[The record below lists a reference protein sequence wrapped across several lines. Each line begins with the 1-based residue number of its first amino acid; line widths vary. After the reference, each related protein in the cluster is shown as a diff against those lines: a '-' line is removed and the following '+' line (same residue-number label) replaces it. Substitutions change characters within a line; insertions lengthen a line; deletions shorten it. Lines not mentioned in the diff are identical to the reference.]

1 MELKE
6 KMDKKLCSDSD
17 NNMGINIIEIKNI
30 TVKYGDYE
38 VLRDISFNIKRGEF
52 TSIIGP
58 NGAGKSTVLKA
69 VMKNIDLASGDISIK
84 GKSIKE
90 MSHKEK
96 ACIIGF
102 VPQEFSI
109 SFDFTVYDIVA
120 MGRNPYLSKFKKS
133 KYDDSKIIE
142 ECLKKTNTYE
152 FKDKY
157 FNSLSGGEKQRV
169 IIARALAQQPEI
181 LILDE
186 ATSSLDIHHQLDI
199 LELIHSLNREEGL
212 SVVTIMHDL
221 NLASRFSDKIVLL
234 SKNGIIKQGKPSE
247 VIDENV
253 LKSVYDMD
261 MVVRENKLLSYTEI
275 IPLRIRKSKEDK
287 NTKVHIICGG
297 GTGEYILQK
306 LYSERYKISCG
317 ILIEGDSDLD
327 LCKSL
332 DLDFVAEN
340 PFSKFSEANIAKNK
354 AFIDNSDIIIL
365 TDVAVGYGNLD
376 NIKMIE
382 NIRDKKIIILH
393 SVNRDF
399 VSGEYEKIL
408 EKLIK
413 YDNVKYAM
421 NLKELFNFLSERY

>member
-1 MELKE
+1 ME
-6 KMDKKLCSDSD
+6 S
-17 NNMGINIIEIKNI
+17 IIDLKNI
-30 TVKYGDYE
+30 TLKYGDYE
-38 VLRDISFNIKRGEF
+38 VLRDISFNIKKGEF

-69 VMKNIDLASGDISIK
+69 IMKNIELASGDISIK
-84 GKSIKE
+84 GKSIKNIT
-90 MSHKEK
+90 HKEK

-102 VPQEFSI
+102 VPQEFNI

-120 MGRNPYLSKFKKS
+120 MGRNPYIAKFKKS
-133 KYDDSKIIE
+133 KFDDKKIIE
-142 ECLKKTNTYE
+142 ESLQKTNTYE

-199 LELIHSLNREEGL
+199 LELIHSLNREDGL
-212 SVVTIMHDL
+212 TVLTIMHDL

-234 SKNGIIKQGKPSE
+234 SKYGVIKSGTPSE
-247 VIDENV
+247 VIDEQV
-253 LKSVYDMD
+253 LKNVYDMD

-275 IPLRIRKSKEDK
+275 IPLRIRKSKEEK
-287 NTKVHIICGG
+287 NIHVHIICGG
-297 GTGEYILQK
+297 GTGEYIIQK

-327 LCKSL
+327 ICRSL
-332 DLDFVAEN
+332 NLDYVVEY
-340 PFSKFSEANIAKNK
+340 PFSKFSEESIAKNK
-354 AFIDNSDIIIL
+354 EYIDNSDVIIV
-365 TDVAVGYGNLD
+365 TDVAIGYGNFD
-376 NIKMIE
+376 NIKLIE

-399 VSGEYEKIL
+399 VNGEYEKIL
-408 EKLIK
+408 TELTKF
-413 YDNVKYAM
+413 DNVKYAM
-421 NLKELFNFLSERY
+421 NLKELFNFLNN

>member
-1 MELKE
+1 ME
-6 KMDKKLCSDSD
+6 S
-17 NNMGINIIEIKNI
+17 IIDLKNI
-30 TVKYGDYE
+30 TLKYGDYE
-38 VLRDISFNIKRGEF
+38 VLRDISFNIKKGEF

-69 VMKNIDLASGDISIK
+69 IMKNIELASGDISIK
-84 GKSIKE
+84 GKSIKNIT
-90 MSHKEK
+90 HKEK

-102 VPQEFSI
+102 VPQEFNI

-120 MGRNPYLSKFKKS
+120 MGRNPYIAKFKKS
-133 KYDDSKIIE
+133 KFDDKKIIE
-142 ECLKKTNTYE
+142 ESLQKTNTYE

-199 LELIHSLNREEGL
+199 LELIHSLNREDGL
-212 SVVTIMHDL
+212 TVLTIMHDL

-234 SKNGIIKQGKPSE
+234 SKNGVIKSGTPSE
-247 VIDENV
+247 VIDEQV
-253 LKSVYDMD
+253 LKNVYDMD

-275 IPLRIRKSKEDK
+275 IPLRIRKSKEEK
-287 NTKVHIICGG
+287 NIHVHIICGG
-297 GTGEYILQK
+297 GTGEYIIQK

-327 LCKSL
+327 ICRSL
-332 DLDFVAEN
+332 NLDYVVEY
-340 PFSKFSEANIAKNK
+340 PFSKFSEESIAKNK
-354 AFIDNSDIIIL
+354 EYIDNSDVIIV
-365 TDVAVGYGNLD
+365 TDVAIGYGNFD
-376 NIKMIE
+376 NIKLIE

-399 VSGEYEKIL
+399 VNGEYEKIL
-408 EKLIK
+408 TELTKF
-413 YDNVKYAM
+413 DNVKYAM
-421 NLKELFNFLSERY
+421 NLKELFNFLNN

>member
-1 MELKE
+1 MESIIELKNI
-6 KMDKKLCSDSD
+6 KL
-17 NNMGINIIEIKNI
+17 
-30 TVKYGDYE
+30 KYGDYE
-38 VLRDISFNIKRGEF
+38 VLRDISFNIKKGEF

-69 VMKNIDLASGDISIK
+69 IMKNIELASGDISIK
-84 GKSIKE
+84 GKSIKNIT
-90 MSHKEK
+90 HKEK

-102 VPQEFSI
+102 VPQEFNI

-120 MGRNPYLSKFKKS
+120 MGRNPYIAKFKKS
-133 KYDDSKIIE
+133 KFDDKKIIE
-142 ECLKKTNTYE
+142 ESLQKTNTYE

-199 LELIHSLNREEGL
+199 LELIHSLNREDGL
-212 SVVTIMHDL
+212 TVLTIMHDL

-234 SKNGIIKQGKPSE
+234 SKNGVIKSGTPSE
-247 VIDENV
+247 VIDEQV
-253 LKSVYDMD
+253 LKNVYDMD

-275 IPLRIRKSKEDK
+275 IPLRIRKSKEEK
-287 NTKVHIICGG
+287 NIHVHIICGG
-297 GTGEYILQK
+297 GTGEYIIQK

-327 LCKSL
+327 ICRSL
-332 DLDFVAEN
+332 NLDYVVEY
-340 PFSKFSEANIAKNK
+340 PFSKFSEESIAKNK
-354 AFIDNSDIIIL
+354 EYIDNSHVIIV
-365 TDVAVGYGNLD
+365 TDVAIGYGNFD
-376 NIKMIE
+376 NIKLIE

-399 VSGEYEKIL
+399 VNGEYEKIL
-408 EKLIK
+408 TELTKF
-413 YDNVKYAM
+413 DNVKYAM
-421 NLKELFNFLSERY
+421 NLKELFNFLNN

>member
-1 MELKE
+1 M
-6 KMDKKLCSDSD
+6 D

-30 TVKYGDYE
+30 TIKYGDYE
-38 VLRDISFNIKRGEF
+38 VLHDISFDIKKGEF

-69 VMKNIDLASGDISIK
+69 IMKNIDLSSGDISIK
-84 GKSIKE
+84 GKSIKDIT
-90 MSHKEK
+90 HKEK

-102 VPQEFSI
+102 VPQEFNI

-120 MGRNPYLSKFKKS
+120 MGRNPYLVKFKKS
-133 KYDDSKIIE
+133 IYDDKKIIE
-142 ECLKKTNTYE
+142 ESLHKTNTYE

-199 LELIHSLNREEGL
+199 LELIHSLNREDGL
-212 SVVTIMHDL
+212 TVLTIMHDL

-234 SKNGIIKQGKPSE
+234 SKKGIIKNGKPSE
-247 VIDENV
+247 VIDEQV

-275 IPLRIRKSKEDK
+275 IPLRIRKSKEEK
-287 NTKVHIICGG
+287 NKHVHIICGG
-297 GTGEYILQK
+297 GTGEYIIQK

-317 ILIEGDSDLD
+317 ILSEGDSDLD
-327 LCKSL
+327 LCRSL
-332 DLDFVAEN
+332 NLEYVVEY
-340 PFSKFSEANIAKNK
+340 PFSRFSEASLAKNK
-354 AFIDNSDIIIL
+354 EYIDSSDIIIV

-376 NIKMIE
+376 NFKLIE

-393 SVNRDF
+393 SINRDF
-399 VSGEYEKIL
+399 VNGDYENIL
-408 EKLIK
+408 TKLMK

-421 NLKELFNFLSERY
+421 NLKELFNYLK

>member
-1 MELKE
+1 M
-6 KMDKKLCSDSD
+6 D

-30 TVKYGDYE
+30 TIKYGDYE
-38 VLRDISFNIKRGEF
+38 VLRDISFDIKKGEF

-69 VMKNIDLASGDISIK
+69 IMKNIDLSSGDISIK
-84 GKSIKE
+84 GKSIKNIT
-90 MSHKEK
+90 HKEK

-102 VPQEFSI
+102 VPQEFNI

-120 MGRNPYLSKFKKS
+120 MGRNPYLAKLKKS
-133 KYDDSKIIE
+133 KYDDKKIIE
-142 ECLKKTNTYE
+142 ESLQKTNTYE

-199 LELIHSLNREEGL
+199 LELIHSLNREDGL
-212 SVVTIMHDL
+212 TVLTIMHDL

-234 SKNGIIKQGKPSE
+234 SKKGIVKHGEPNE
-247 VIDENV
+247 VIDEQV
-253 LKSVYDMD
+253 LKNVYDMD

-275 IPLRIRKSKEDK
+275 IPLRIRKSKEEK
-287 NTKVHIICGG
+287 NKHVHIICGG
-297 GTGEYILQK
+297 GTGEYIIQK

-317 ILIEGDSDLD
+317 ILSEGDSDLD
-327 LCKSL
+327 LCRSL
-332 DLDFVAEN
+332 NLEYVVEY
-340 PFSKFSEANIAKNK
+340 PFSRFSETSIAKNK
-354 AFIDNSDIIIL
+354 EYIDSSDIIIV
-365 TDVAVGYGNLD
+365 TDVAVGYGNFD
-376 NIKMIE
+376 NIKLIE

-399 VSGEYEKIL
+399 VNGDYEKTL
-408 EKLIK
+408 RKLMK

-421 NLKELFNFLSERY
+421 NLKEMFNYLK

>member
-1 MELKE
+1 MSIDE
-6 KMDKKLCSDSD
+6 
-17 NNMGINIIEIKNI
+17 GIIKIQNI

-38 VLRDISFNIKRGEF
+38 VLNNIYFNIKKGEF

-58 NGAGKSTVLKA
+58 NGAGKSTILKA
-69 VMKNIDLASGDISIK
+69 IMKNIELSSGDIIIK
-84 GKSIKE
+84 DKSIIK

-96 ACIIGF
+96 ASIIGF
-102 VPQEFSI
+102 VPQEYNI
-109 SFDFTVYDIVA
+109 SFDFTVYEIVA
-120 MGRNPYLSKFKKS
+120 MGRNPYTTKFKKS
-133 KYDDSKIIE
+133 KYDDNKIIE
-142 ECLKKTNTYE
+142 ESLKKTNTYE

-199 LELIHSLNREEGL
+199 LELIHSLNREDGL
-212 SVVTIMHDL
+212 TVITIMHDL
-221 NLASRFSDKIVLL
+221 NLASRFSDNIILL

-253 LKSVYDMD
+253 LKNVYDMD

-275 IPLRIRKSKEDK
+275 IPLRIRKSKENK
-287 NTKVHIICGG
+287 NIHIHVICGG

-306 LYSERYKISCG
+306 LYSERYEISCG

-327 LCKSL
+327 LCRSL
-332 DLDFVAEN
+332 NLDFVAEN
-340 PFSKFSEANIAKNK
+340 PFSKFSEDSINKNK
-354 AFIDNSDIIIL
+354 EFIDKSDIIIL
-365 TDVAVGYGNLD
+365 TDVAIGHGNFD

-382 NIRDKKIIILH
+382 NIRNKKIIILH

-399 VSGEYEKIL
+399 VDGEYEKML
-408 EKLIK
+408 EKITK
-413 YDNVKYAM
+413 QDNVKYAM
-421 NLKELFNFLSERY
+421 NLKELFGFL

>member
-1 MELKE
+1 ME
-6 KMDKKLCSDSD
+6 
-17 NNMGINIIEIKNI
+17 NIIELKNI
-30 TVKYGDYE
+30 TLKYGDYE
-38 VLRDISFNIKRGEF
+38 VLRDISFNIKKGEF

-69 VMKNIDLASGDISIK
+69 IMKNIELASGDISIK
-84 GKSIKE
+84 GKSIKNIT
-90 MSHKEK
+90 HKEK

-102 VPQEFSI
+102 VPQEFNI

-120 MGRNPYLSKFKKS
+120 MGRNPYIAKFKKS
-133 KYDDSKIIE
+133 KFDDKKIIE
-142 ECLKKTNTYE
+142 ESLQKTNTYE

-199 LELIHSLNREEGL
+199 LELIHSLNREDGL
-212 SVVTIMHDL
+212 TVLTIMHDL

-234 SKNGIIKQGKPSE
+234 SKNGVIKSGTPSE
-247 VIDENV
+247 VIDEQV
-253 LKSVYDMD
+253 LKNVYDMD

-275 IPLRIRKSKEDK
+275 IPLRIRKSKEEK
-287 NTKVHIICGG
+287 NIHVHIICGG
-297 GTGEYILQK
+297 GTGEYIIQK

-327 LCKSL
+327 ICRSL
-332 DLDFVAEN
+332 NLDYVVEY
-340 PFSKFSEANIAKNK
+340 PFSKFSEESIAKNK
-354 AFIDNSDIIIL
+354 DYIDNSHVIIV
-365 TDVAVGYGNLD
+365 TDVAIGYGNFD
-376 NIKMIE
+376 NIKLIE

-399 VSGEYEKIL
+399 VNGEYEKIL
-408 EKLIK
+408 TELTKF
-413 YDNVKYAM
+413 DNVKYAM
-421 NLKELFNFLSERY
+421 NLKELFNFLNN

>member
-1 MELKE
+1 MQNEAMPIYE
-6 KMDKKLCSDSD
+6 
-17 NNMGINIIEIKNI
+17 NNSLNSNIIEIKNI

-38 VLRDISFNIKRGEF
+38 VLKNISFNIKKGEF

-58 NGAGKSTVLKA
+58 NGAGKSTVLKSI
-69 VMKNIDLASGDISIK
+69 MKNIDLSSGDISIK
-84 GKSIKE
+84 GKSIKK

-102 VPQEFSI
+102 VPQEFNI
-109 SFDFTVYDIVA
+109 SFDFTVYEIVA

-133 KYDDSKIIE
+133 KYDDNKIIE
-142 ECLKKTNTYE
+142 ESLKKTNTYE

-199 LELIHSLNREEGL
+199 LELIHSLNREDGL

-221 NLASRFSDKIVLL
+221 NLASRFSDNIILL

-253 LKSVYDMD
+253 LKNVYDMD

-275 IPLRIRKSKEDK
+275 IPLRIRKSKENK
-287 NTKVHIICGG
+287 NIHIHVICGG

-306 LYSERYKISCG
+306 LYSERYEISCG
-317 ILIEGDSDLD
+317 ILSEGDSDLD
-327 LCKSL
+327 LCRSL
-332 DLDFVAEN
+332 NLDFVAEN
-340 PFSKFSEANIAKNK
+340 PFSKFSQESIAKNK
-354 AFIDNSDIIIL
+354 QLIDKSDIIIL
-365 TDVAVGYGNLD
+365 TDVAVGHGNLD

-399 VSGEYEKIL
+399 VDGEYEKII
-408 EKLIK
+408 ERFIK
-413 YDNVKYAM
+413 FDNVKYAM
-421 NLKELFNFLSERY
+421 NLKELFGFLAE

>member
-1 MELKE
+1 ME
-6 KMDKKLCSDSD
+6 S
-17 NNMGINIIEIKNI
+17 IIELKNI
-30 TVKYGDYE
+30 TLKYGDYE
-38 VLRDISFNIKRGEF
+38 VLRDISFNIKKGEF

-69 VMKNIDLASGDISIK
+69 IMKNIELASGDISIK
-84 GKSIKE
+84 GKSIKNIT
-90 MSHKEK
+90 HKEK

-102 VPQEFSI
+102 VPQEFNI

-120 MGRNPYLSKFKKS
+120 MGRNPYIAKFKKS
-133 KYDDSKIIE
+133 KFDDKKIIE
-142 ECLKKTNTYE
+142 ESLQKTNTYE

-199 LELIHSLNREEGL
+199 LELIHSLNREDGL
-212 SVVTIMHDL
+212 TVLTIMHDL

-234 SKNGIIKQGKPSE
+234 SKNGVIKSGTPSE
-247 VIDENV
+247 VIDEQV
-253 LKSVYDMD
+253 LKNVYDMD

-275 IPLRIRKSKEDK
+275 IPLRIRKSKEEK
-287 NTKVHIICGG
+287 NIHVHIICGG
-297 GTGEYILQK
+297 GTGEYIIQK

-327 LCKSL
+327 ICRSL
-332 DLDFVAEN
+332 NLDYVVEY
-340 PFSKFSEANIAKNK
+340 PFSKFSEESIAKNK
-354 AFIDNSDIIIL
+354 EYIDNSHVIIV
-365 TDVAVGYGNLD
+365 TDVAIGYGNFD
-376 NIKMIE
+376 NIKLIE

-399 VSGEYEKIL
+399 VNGEYEKIL
-408 EKLIK
+408 TELTKF
-413 YDNVKYAM
+413 DNVKYAM
-421 NLKELFNFLSERY
+421 NLKELFNFLNN

>member
-1 MELKE
+1 VE
-6 KMDKKLCSDSD
+6 S
-17 NNMGINIIEIKNI
+17 IIEIKNI
-30 TVKYGDYE
+30 TLKYGDYE
-38 VLRDISFNIKRGEF
+38 VLRDISFNIKKGEF

-69 VMKNIDLASGDISIK
+69 IMKNIELADGDISIK
-84 GKSIKE
+84 GKSIKNIT
-90 MSHKEK
+90 HKEK

-102 VPQEFSI
+102 VPQEFNI

-120 MGRNPYLSKFKKS
+120 MGRNPYLVKFKKS
-133 KYDDSKIIE
+133 KFDDKKIIE
-142 ECLKKTNTYE
+142 ESLQKTNTYE

-199 LELIHSLNREEGL
+199 LELIHSLNREDGL
-212 SVVTIMHDL
+212 TVLTIMHDL

-234 SKNGIIKQGKPSE
+234 SKKGVIKSGTPSE
-247 VIDENV
+247 VIDEQV
-253 LKSVYDMD
+253 LKNVYDMD

-275 IPLRIRKSKEDK
+275 IPLRIRKSKEEK
-287 NTKVHIICGG
+287 NIHVHIICGG
-297 GTGEYILQK
+297 GTGEYIIQK

-327 LCKSL
+327 ICRSL
-332 DLDFVAEN
+332 NLDYVVEY
-340 PFSKFSEANIAKNK
+340 PFSKFSEESIAKNK
-354 AFIDNSDIIIL
+354 EYIDNSDVIIV
-365 TDVAVGYGNLD
+365 TDVAIGYGNFD
-376 NIKMIE
+376 NIKLIE

-399 VSGEYEKIL
+399 VDGEYEKIL
-408 EKLIK
+408 TKLVK
-413 YDNVKYAM
+413 FDNVKYAM
-421 NLKELFNFLSERY
+421 NLKELFNFLNN

>member
-1 MELKE
+1 VE
-6 KMDKKLCSDSD
+6 
-17 NNMGINIIEIKNI
+17 NIIELKNI
-30 TVKYGDYE
+30 TLKYGDYE
-38 VLRDISFNIKRGEF
+38 VLRDISFNIKKGEF

-69 VMKNIDLASGDISIK
+69 IMKNIELASGDISIK
-84 GKSIKE
+84 EKSIKNIT
-90 MSHKEK
+90 HREK

-102 VPQEFSI
+102 VPQEFNI

-120 MGRNPYLSKFKKS
+120 MGRNPYIAKFKKS
-133 KYDDSKIIE
+133 KFDDNKIIE
-142 ECLKKTNTYE
+142 ESLQKTNTYE

-199 LELIHSLNREEGL
+199 LELIHSLNREDGL
-212 SVVTIMHDL
+212 TVLTIMHDL

-234 SKNGIIKQGKPSE
+234 SKNGLIKSGTPSE
-247 VIDENV
+247 VIDEQV
-253 LKSVYDMD
+253 LKNVYDMD

-275 IPLRIRKSKEDK
+275 IPLRIRKSKEEK
-287 NTKVHIICGG
+287 NIHVHIICGG
-297 GTGEYILQK
+297 GTGEYIIQK

-327 LCKSL
+327 ICRSL
-332 DLDFVAEN
+332 NLDYVVEY
-340 PFSKFSEANIAKNK
+340 PFSKFSEESIAKNK
-354 AFIDNSDIIIL
+354 EYIDNSDVIIV
-365 TDVAVGYGNLD
+365 TDVAIGYGNFD
-376 NIKMIE
+376 NIKLIE

-399 VSGEYEKIL
+399 VNGEYEKIL
-408 EKLIK
+408 TELTKF
-413 YDNVKYAM
+413 DNVKYAM
-421 NLKELFNFLSERY
+421 NLKELFNFLNN

>member
-1 MELKE
+1 VE
-6 KMDKKLCSDSD
+6 S
-17 NNMGINIIEIKNI
+17 IIDLKNI
-30 TVKYGDYE
+30 TLKYGDYE
-38 VLRDISFNIKRGEF
+38 VLRDISFNIKKGEF

-69 VMKNIDLASGDISIK
+69 IMKNIELASGDISIK
-84 GKSIKE
+84 GKSIKNIT
-90 MSHKEK
+90 HKEK

-102 VPQEFSI
+102 VPQEFNI

-120 MGRNPYLSKFKKS
+120 MGRNPYIAKFKKS
-133 KYDDSKIIE
+133 KFDDKKIIE
-142 ECLKKTNTYE
+142 ESLQKTNTYE

-199 LELIHSLNREEGL
+199 LELIHSLNREDGL
-212 SVVTIMHDL
+212 TVLTIMHDL

-234 SKNGIIKQGKPSE
+234 SKYGVIKSGTPSE
-247 VIDENV
+247 VIDEQV
-253 LKSVYDMD
+253 LKNVYDMD

-275 IPLRIRKSKEDK
+275 IPLRIRKSKEEK
-287 NTKVHIICGG
+287 NIHVHIICGG
-297 GTGEYILQK
+297 GTGEYIIQK

-327 LCKSL
+327 ICRSL
-332 DLDFVAEN
+332 NLDYVVEY
-340 PFSKFSEANIAKNK
+340 PFSKFSEESIAKNK
-354 AFIDNSDIIIL
+354 EYIDNSDVIIV
-365 TDVAVGYGNLD
+365 TDVAIGYGNFD
-376 NIKMIE
+376 NIKLIE

-399 VSGEYEKIL
+399 VNGEYEKIL
-408 EKLIK
+408 TELTKF
-413 YDNVKYAM
+413 DNVKYAM
-421 NLKELFNFLSERY
+421 NLKELFNFLNN

>member
-1 MELKE
+1 ME
-6 KMDKKLCSDSD
+6 
-17 NNMGINIIEIKNI
+17 NIIELKNI
-30 TVKYGDYE
+30 TLKYGDYE
-38 VLRDISFNIKRGEF
+38 VLRDISFNIKKGEF

-69 VMKNIDLASGDISIK
+69 IMKNIELASGDISIK
-84 GKSIKE
+84 GKSIKNIT
-90 MSHKEK
+90 HKEK

-102 VPQEFSI
+102 VPQEFNI

-120 MGRNPYLSKFKKS
+120 MGRNPYIAKFKKS
-133 KYDDSKIIE
+133 KFDDKKIIE
-142 ECLKKTNTYE
+142 ESLQKTNTYE

-199 LELIHSLNREEGL
+199 LELIHSLNREDGL
-212 SVVTIMHDL
+212 TVLTIMHDL

-234 SKNGIIKQGKPSE
+234 SKNGVIKSGTPSE
-247 VIDENV
+247 VIDEQV
-253 LKSVYDMD
+253 LKNVYDMD

-275 IPLRIRKSKEDK
+275 IPLRIRKSKEEK
-287 NTKVHIICGG
+287 NIHVHIICGG
-297 GTGEYILQK
+297 GTGEYIIQK

-327 LCKSL
+327 ICRSL
-332 DLDFVAEN
+332 NLDYVVEY
-340 PFSKFSEANIAKNK
+340 PFSKFSEESIAKNK
-354 AFIDNSDIIIL
+354 EYIDNSDVIIV
-365 TDVAVGYGNLD
+365 TDVAIGYGNFD
-376 NIKMIE
+376 NIKLIE

-399 VSGEYEKIL
+399 VNGEYEKIL
-408 EKLIK
+408 TELTKF
-413 YDNVKYAM
+413 DNVKYAM
-421 NLKELFNFLSERY
+421 NLKELFNFLNN

>member
-1 MELKE
+1 ME
-6 KMDKKLCSDSD
+6 
-17 NNMGINIIEIKNI
+17 NIIELKNI
-30 TVKYGDYE
+30 TLKYGDYE
-38 VLRDISFNIKRGEF
+38 VLRDISFNIKKGEF

-69 VMKNIDLASGDISIK
+69 IMKNIELASGDISIK
-84 GKSIKE
+84 GKSIKNIT
-90 MSHKEK
+90 HKEK

-102 VPQEFSI
+102 VPQEFNI

-120 MGRNPYLSKFKKS
+120 MGRNPYIAKFKKS
-133 KYDDSKIIE
+133 KFDDKKIIE
-142 ECLKKTNTYE
+142 ESLQKTNTYE

-199 LELIHSLNREEGL
+199 LELIHSLNREDGL
-212 SVVTIMHDL
+212 TVLTIMHDL

-234 SKNGIIKQGKPSE
+234 SKNGVIKSGTPSE
-247 VIDENV
+247 VIDEQV
-253 LKSVYDMD
+253 LKNVYDMD
-261 MVVRENKLLSYTEI
+261 MVVRENKLLSYPEI
-275 IPLRIRKSKEDK
+275 IPLRIRKSKEEK
-287 NTKVHIICGG
+287 NIHVHIICGG
-297 GTGEYILQK
+297 GTGEYIIQK

-327 LCKSL
+327 ICRSL
-332 DLDFVAEN
+332 NLDYVVEY
-340 PFSKFSEANIAKNK
+340 PFSKFSEESIAKNK
-354 AFIDNSDIIIL
+354 EYIDNSDVIIV
-365 TDVAVGYGNLD
+365 TDVAIGYGNFD
-376 NIKMIE
+376 NIKLIE

-399 VSGEYEKIL
+399 VNGEYEKIL
-408 EKLIK
+408 TELTKF
-413 YDNVKYAM
+413 DNVKYAM
-421 NLKELFNFLSERY
+421 NLKELFNFLNN

>member
-1 MELKE
+1 ME
-6 KMDKKLCSDSD
+6 S
-17 NNMGINIIEIKNI
+17 IIELKNI
-30 TVKYGDYE
+30 TLKYGDYE
-38 VLRDISFNIKRGEF
+38 VLRDISFNIKKGEF

-69 VMKNIDLASGDISIK
+69 IMKNIELAAGDISIK
-84 GKSIKE
+84 GKSIK
-90 MSHKEK
+90 SITHKEK

-102 VPQEFSI
+102 VPQEFNI

-120 MGRNPYLSKFKKS
+120 MGRNPYLVKFKKT
-133 KYDDSKIIE
+133 KFDDKKIIE
-142 ECLKKTNTYE
+142 ESLQKTNTYE

-199 LELIHSLNREEGL
+199 LELIHSLNREDGL
-212 SVVTIMHDL
+212 TVLTIMHDL

-234 SKNGIIKQGKPSE
+234 SKNGVIKSGTPSE
-247 VIDENV
+247 VIDEQV
-253 LKSVYDMD
+253 LKNVYDMD
-261 MVVRENKLLSYTEI
+261 MIVRENKLLSYTEI
-275 IPLRIRKSKEDK
+275 IPLRIRKSKEEK
-287 NTKVHIICGG
+287 NIHVHIICGG

-327 LCKSL
+327 ICRSL
-332 DLDFVAEN
+332 NLDYVVEY
-340 PFSKFSEANIAKNK
+340 PFSRISEESIVKNK
-354 AFIDNSDIIIL
+354 EYIDNSDVIIV
-365 TDVAVGYGNLD
+365 TDVAIGYGNFD
-376 NIKMIE
+376 NIKLIE

-399 VSGEYEKIL
+399 VDGEYEKIL
-408 EKLIK
+408 TELMKF
-413 YDNVKYAM
+413 DNVKYAM
-421 NLKELFNFLSERY
+421 NLKELFYFLNN

>member
-1 MELKE
+1 ME
-6 KMDKKLCSDSD
+6 
-17 NNMGINIIEIKNI
+17 NIIELKNI
-30 TVKYGDYE
+30 TLKYGDYE
-38 VLRDISFNIKRGEF
+38 VLRDISFNIKKGEF

-69 VMKNIDLASGDISIK
+69 IMKNIDLASGDISIK
-84 GKSIKE
+84 GKSIKNIT
-90 MSHKEK
+90 HKEK

-102 VPQEFSI
+102 VPQEFNI

-120 MGRNPYLSKFKKS
+120 MGRNPYIAKFKKS
-133 KYDDSKIIE
+133 KFDDKKIIE
-142 ECLKKTNTYE
+142 ESLQKTNTYE

-199 LELIHSLNREEGL
+199 LELIHSLNREDGL
-212 SVVTIMHDL
+212 TVLTIMHDL

-234 SKNGIIKQGKPSE
+234 SKNGVIKSGTPSE
-247 VIDENV
+247 VIDEQV
-253 LKSVYDMD
+253 LKNVYDMD

-275 IPLRIRKSKEDK
+275 IPLRIRKSKEEK
-287 NTKVHIICGG
+287 NIHVHIICGG
-297 GTGEYILQK
+297 GTGEYIIQK

-327 LCKSL
+327 ICRSL
-332 DLDFVAEN
+332 NLDYVVEY
-340 PFSKFSEANIAKNK
+340 PFSKFSEESIAKNK
-354 AFIDNSDIIIL
+354 EYIDNSHVIIV
-365 TDVAVGYGNLD
+365 TDVAIGYGNFD
-376 NIKMIE
+376 NIKLIE

-399 VSGEYEKIL
+399 VNGEYEKIL
-408 EKLIK
+408 TELTKF
-413 YDNVKYAM
+413 DNVKYAM
-421 NLKELFNFLSERY
+421 SLKELFNFLNN

>member
-1 MELKE
+1 VE
-6 KMDKKLCSDSD
+6 
-17 NNMGINIIEIKNI
+17 NIIELKNI
-30 TVKYGDYE
+30 TLKYGDYE
-38 VLRDISFNIKRGEF
+38 VLRDISFNIKKGEF

-69 VMKNIDLASGDISIK
+69 IMKNIELASGDISIK
-84 GKSIKE
+84 GKSIKNIT
-90 MSHKEK
+90 HKEK

-102 VPQEFSI
+102 VPQEFNI

-120 MGRNPYLSKFKKS
+120 MGRNPYIAKFKKS
-133 KYDDSKIIE
+133 KFDDKKIIE
-142 ECLKKTNTYE
+142 ESLQKTNTYE

-199 LELIHSLNREEGL
+199 LELIHSLNREDGL
-212 SVVTIMHDL
+212 TVLTIMHDL

-234 SKNGIIKQGKPSE
+234 SKNGVIKSGTPSE
-247 VIDENV
+247 VIDEQV
-253 LKSVYDMD
+253 LKNVYDMD

-275 IPLRIRKSKEDK
+275 IPLRIRKSKEEK
-287 NTKVHIICGG
+287 NIHVHIICGG
-297 GTGEYILQK
+297 GTGEYIIQK

-327 LCKSL
+327 ICRSL
-332 DLDFVAEN
+332 NLDYVVEY
-340 PFSKFSEANIAKNK
+340 PFSKFSEESIAKNK
-354 AFIDNSDIIIL
+354 EYIDNSDVIIV
-365 TDVAVGYGNLD
+365 TDVAIGYGNFD
-376 NIKMIE
+376 NIKLIE

-399 VSGEYEKIL
+399 VNGEYEKIL
-408 EKLIK
+408 TELTKF
-413 YDNVKYAM
+413 DNVKYAM
-421 NLKELFNFLSERY
+421 NLKELFNFLNN

>member
-1 MELKE
+1 ME
-6 KMDKKLCSDSD
+6 S
-17 NNMGINIIEIKNI
+17 IIEIKNI
-30 TVKYGDYE
+30 TLKYGDYE
-38 VLRDISFNIKRGEF
+38 VLRDISFNIKKGEF

-69 VMKNIDLASGDISIK
+69 IMKNIELADGDISIK
-84 GKSIKE
+84 GKSIKNIT
-90 MSHKEK
+90 HKEK

-102 VPQEFSI
+102 VPQEFNI

-120 MGRNPYLSKFKKS
+120 MGRNPYLVKFKKS
-133 KYDDSKIIE
+133 KFDDKKIIE
-142 ECLKKTNTYE
+142 ESLQKTNTYE

-199 LELIHSLNREEGL
+199 LELIHSLNREDGL
-212 SVVTIMHDL
+212 TVLTIMHDL

-234 SKNGIIKQGKPSE
+234 SKKGVIKSGTPSE
-247 VIDENV
+247 VIDEQV
-253 LKSVYDMD
+253 LKNVYDMD

-275 IPLRIRKSKEDK
+275 IPLRIRKSKEEK
-287 NTKVHIICGG
+287 NIHVHIICGG
-297 GTGEYILQK
+297 GTGEYIIQK

-327 LCKSL
+327 ICRSL
-332 DLDFVAEN
+332 NLDYVVEY
-340 PFSKFSEANIAKNK
+340 PFSKFSEESIAKNK
-354 AFIDNSDIIIL
+354 EYIDNSDVIIV
-365 TDVAVGYGNLD
+365 TDVAIGYGNFD
-376 NIKMIE
+376 NIKLIE

-399 VSGEYEKIL
+399 VDGEYEKIL
-408 EKLIK
+408 TKLVK
-413 YDNVKYAM
+413 FDNVKYAM
-421 NLKELFNFLSERY
+421 NLKELFNFLNN

>member
-1 MELKE
+1 MPINE
-6 KMDKKLCSDSD
+6 
-17 NNMGINIIEIKNI
+17 NIIEIKDI

-38 VLRDISFNIKRGEF
+38 VLKDISFNIKNGEF

-69 VMKNIDLASGDISIK
+69 IMKNIDLSSGDIIIK
-84 GKSIKE
+84 GKSIKK

-102 VPQEFSI
+102 VPQEFNV
-109 SFDFTVYDIVA
+109 SFDFTVYEIVA
-120 MGRNPYLSKFKKS
+120 MGRNPYSSRFKKS
-133 KYDDSKIIE
+133 EYDDKGIIE
-142 ECLKKTNTYE
+142 EALKKTNTYE

-199 LELIHSLNREEGL
+199 LELIHTLNREDGL

-221 NLASRFSDKIVLL
+221 NLASRFSDNIILL
-234 SKNGIIKQGKPSE
+234 SKNGIIRQGKPSE

-287 NTKVHIICGG
+287 NTHIHVICGG

-306 LYSERYKISCG
+306 LYSERYEISCG
-317 ILIEGDSDLD
+317 VLSEGDSDLD
-327 LCKSL
+327 LCRSL
-332 DLDFVAEN
+332 NLNYVAEK
-340 PFSKFSEANIAKNK
+340 PFSKFSEECIAKNK
-354 AFIDNSDIIIL
+354 ELINKSDIIIL
-365 TDVAVGYGNLD
+365 TDVAIGHGNLA
-376 NIKMIE
+376 NIKLIE

-399 VSGEYEKIL
+399 VDGEYERIL
-408 EKLIK
+408 EKIK
-413 YDNVKYAM
+413 EYDNVKYAM
-421 NLKELFNFLSERY
+421 NLKELFSYL

>member
-1 MELKE
+1 ME
-6 KMDKKLCSDSD
+6 S
-17 NNMGINIIEIKNI
+17 IIEIKNI
-30 TVKYGDYE
+30 TLKYGDYE
-38 VLRDISFNIKRGEF
+38 VLRDISFNIKKGEF

-69 VMKNIDLASGDISIK
+69 IMKNIELADGDISIK
-84 GKSIKE
+84 GKSIKNIT
-90 MSHKEK
+90 HKEK

-102 VPQEFSI
+102 VPQEFNI
-109 SFDFTVYDIVA
+109 SFDFTVYDIVT
-120 MGRNPYLSKFKKS
+120 MGRNPYLVKFKKS
-133 KYDDSKIIE
+133 KFDDKKIIE
-142 ECLKKTNTYE
+142 ESLQKTNTYE

-199 LELIHSLNREEGL
+199 LELIHSLNREDGL
-212 SVVTIMHDL
+212 TVLTIMHDL

-234 SKNGIIKQGKPSE
+234 SKKGVIKSGTPSE
-247 VIDENV
+247 VIDEQV
-253 LKSVYDMD
+253 LKNVYDMD

-275 IPLRIRKSKEDK
+275 IPLRIRKSKEEK
-287 NTKVHIICGG
+287 NIHVHIICGG
-297 GTGEYILQK
+297 GTGEYIIQK

-327 LCKSL
+327 ICRSL
-332 DLDFVAEN
+332 NLDYVVEY
-340 PFSKFSEANIAKNK
+340 PFSKFSEESIAKNK
-354 AFIDNSDIIIL
+354 EYINNSDVIIV
-365 TDVAVGYGNLD
+365 TDVAIGYGNFD
-376 NIKMIE
+376 NIKLIE

-399 VSGEYEKIL
+399 VDGEYEKIL
-408 EKLIK
+408 TKLMK
-413 YDNVKYAM
+413 FDNVKYAM
-421 NLKELFNFLSERY
+421 NLKELFNFLNNWL

>member
-1 MELKE
+1 ME
-6 KMDKKLCSDSD
+6 
-17 NNMGINIIEIKNI
+17 NIIELKNI
-30 TVKYGDYE
+30 TLKYGDYE
-38 VLRDISFNIKRGEF
+38 VLRDISFNIKKGEF

-69 VMKNIDLASGDISIK
+69 IMKNIELASGDISIK
-84 GKSIKE
+84 GKSIKNIT
-90 MSHKEK
+90 HKEK

-102 VPQEFSI
+102 VPQEFNI

-120 MGRNPYLSKFKKS
+120 MGRNPYIAKFKKS
-133 KYDDSKIIE
+133 KFDDKKIIE
-142 ECLKKTNTYE
+142 ESLQKTNTYE

-199 LELIHSLNREEGL
+199 LELIHSLNREDGL
-212 SVVTIMHDL
+212 TVLTIMHDL

-234 SKNGIIKQGKPSE
+234 SKNGVIKFGTPSE
-247 VIDENV
+247 VIDEQV
-253 LKSVYDMD
+253 LKNVYDMD

-275 IPLRIRKSKEDK
+275 IPLRIRKSKEEK
-287 NTKVHIICGG
+287 NIHVHIICGG
-297 GTGEYILQK
+297 GTGEYIIQK

-327 LCKSL
+327 ICRSL
-332 DLDFVAEN
+332 NLDYVVEY
-340 PFSKFSEANIAKNK
+340 PFSKFSEESIAKNK
-354 AFIDNSDIIIL
+354 EYIDNSDVIIV
-365 TDVAVGYGNLD
+365 TDVAIGYGNFD
-376 NIKMIE
+376 NIKLIE

-399 VSGEYEKIL
+399 VNGEYEKIL
-408 EKLIK
+408 TELTKF
-413 YDNVKYAM
+413 DNVKYAM
-421 NLKELFNFLSERY
+421 NLKELFNFLNN

>member
-1 MELKE
+1 ME
-6 KMDKKLCSDSD
+6 
-17 NNMGINIIEIKNI
+17 NIIELKNI
-30 TVKYGDYE
+30 TLKYGDYE
-38 VLRDISFNIKRGEF
+38 VLRDISFNIKKGEF

-69 VMKNIDLASGDISIK
+69 IMKNIELASGDISIK
-84 GKSIKE
+84 EKSIKNIT
-90 MSHKEK
+90 HREK

-102 VPQEFSI
+102 VPQEFNI

-120 MGRNPYLSKFKKS
+120 MGRNPYIAKFKKS
-133 KYDDSKIIE
+133 KFDDNKIIE
-142 ECLKKTNTYE
+142 ESLQKTNTYE

-199 LELIHSLNREEGL
+199 LELIHSLNREDGL
-212 SVVTIMHDL
+212 TVLTIMHDL

-234 SKNGIIKQGKPSE
+234 SKNGLIKSGTPSE
-247 VIDENV
+247 VIDEQV
-253 LKSVYDMD
+253 LKNVYDMD

-275 IPLRIRKSKEDK
+275 IPLRIRKSKEEK
-287 NTKVHIICGG
+287 NIHVHIICGG
-297 GTGEYILQK
+297 GTGEYIIQK

-327 LCKSL
+327 ICRSL
-332 DLDFVAEN
+332 NLDYVVEY
-340 PFSKFSEANIAKNK
+340 PFSKFSEESIAKNK
-354 AFIDNSDIIIL
+354 EYIDNSDVIIV
-365 TDVAVGYGNLD
+365 TDVAIGYGNFD
-376 NIKMIE
+376 NIKLIE

-399 VSGEYEKIL
+399 VNGEYEKIL
-408 EKLIK
+408 TELTKF
-413 YDNVKYAM
+413 DNVKYAM
-421 NLKELFNFLSERY
+421 NLKELFNFLNN

>member
-1 MELKE
+1 MSVNE
-6 KMDKKLCSDSD
+6 D
-17 NNMGINIIEIKNI
+17 IIKIQDI

-38 VLRDISFNIKRGEF
+38 VLKNISFNIKKGEF

-69 VMKNIDLASGDISIK
+69 IMKNIDLSSGDISIK
-84 GKSIKE
+84 DKSIKK

-96 ACIIGF
+96 ARIIGF
-102 VPQEFSI
+102 VPQEFNI
-109 SFDFTVYDIVA
+109 SFDFTVYEIVA
-120 MGRNPYLSKFKKS
+120 MGRNPYLSKFEKS
-133 KYDDSKIIE
+133 KYDDNKIIE
-142 ECLKKTNTYE
+142 ESLIKTNTYE

-199 LELIHSLNREEGL
+199 LELIHSLNREDGL
-212 SVVTIMHDL
+212 SVITIMHDL
-221 NLASRFSDKIVLL
+221 NLASRFSDSIILL
-234 SKNGIIKQGKPSE
+234 SKNGIIKQGKPGE

-253 LKSVYDMD
+253 LKNVYDMD

-275 IPLRIRKSKEDK
+275 IPLRIRKSKENK
-287 NTKVHIICGG
+287 NIRIHVICGG

-306 LYSERYKISCG
+306 LYSERYEVSCG

-327 LCKSL
+327 LCRSL
-332 DLDFVAEN
+332 NLDIVAEN
-340 PFSKFSEANIAKNK
+340 PFSKFSQESINKNK
-354 AFIDNSDIIIL
+354 EFIDKSDIIIL
-365 TDVAVGYGNLD
+365 TDVAVGHGNFD

-399 VSGEYEKIL
+399 VDGEYEKIL
-408 EKLIK
+408 EKLK
-413 YDNVKYAM
+413 KLDNVKYAM
-421 NLKELFNFLSERY
+421 NLKELFGFL